1 MWYIYTVEYYSAKK
15 KFRFLNGVPEVERM
29 LHSTS
34 SSNFK
39 KDISMPD
46 SQNVWVQTYVEEGL

>member
-46 SQNVWVQTYVEEGL
+46 SQNVWV